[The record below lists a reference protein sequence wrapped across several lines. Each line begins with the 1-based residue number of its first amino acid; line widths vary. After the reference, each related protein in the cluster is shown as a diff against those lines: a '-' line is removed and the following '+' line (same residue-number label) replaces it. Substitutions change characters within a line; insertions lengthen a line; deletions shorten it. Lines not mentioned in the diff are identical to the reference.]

1 MSKDRRSRPL
11 WGRRIS
17 CWAGLLAAVTMTAA
31 GCSGQQSVAHPDSQ
45 SSTVKVDPAHAALL
59 RLPDGLTIRVPAGAV
74 TRPGALSATVK
85 GVPPVAAPSGM
96 ELTGPIYD
104 LHLTGT
110 TLRGDVTLS
119 VPAPGPRQ
127 FGRTAGPDAALLAY
141 FDPAGSWEPVNAT
154 YNAVTHVLTATT
166 PHLSV
171 WSVLR
176 LNAASVLAAATDLL
190 KGFFGK
196 AGTGQPS
203 CPLNAELAALRV
215 QVTSDAGDLVKWCAD
230 DSGGQALIRIA
241 SNRSDALEADYPSN
255 WLASLPCNRT
265 RLPGKSSKYCP
276 R

>member
-1 MSKDRRSRPL
+1 MSDPGPSYPRSRWRGGYAEGSARRWSGEMSKDRRSRPL

-196 AGTGQPS
+196 AGPDSRRAHSTQSWLPS
-203 CPLNAELAALRV
+203 G
-215 QVTSDAGDLVKWCAD
+215 S
-230 DSGGQALIRIA
+230 
-241 SNRSDALEADYPSN
+241 RSPQTPVIS
-255 WLASLPCNRT
+255 
-265 RLPGKSSKYCP
+265 
-276 R
+276 